1 MATGA
6 VTAQSEEGPGGFLT
20 GSTIDVR
27 QLDDKYWMTLAPL
40 VYQGKTQ
47 RFVVP
52 EGQRTDFASVPRPF
66 VWFLP
71 RYGRYTKAAV
81 LHDYLWSVAVPA
93 GLLTRADADGIFRRA
108 MRELEVPF
116 LRRWIMWAAVR
127 WGALAKADGRRGWLA
142 ESWLVLLCTV
152 LALPIVAPASAVI
165 LLTLPVFALVELLVW
180 LPLLANRRIRA
191 ARGRRAKQVNPPSLR
206 LNT

>member
-1 MATGA
+1 MATGT
-6 VTAQSEEGPGGFLT
+6 VTAQSAEEPGGFPT

-27 QLDDKYWMTLAPL
+27 QLDDKFWTTLKPL

-52 EGQRTDFASVPRPF
+52 EGHRTDFASVPRPF

-81 LHDYLWSVAVPA
+81 LHDYLWSTAVPA

-116 LRRWIMWAAVR
+116 LRRWIMWSAVR

-142 ESWLVLLCTV
+142 DSWLVLLYTA
-152 LALPIVAPASAVI
+152 LALPILAPAAALI

-180 LPLLANRRIRA
+180 LPLLANRQIRG
-191 ARGRRAKQVNPPSLR
+191 ARGQPAKQVNPPSLR
-206 LNT
+206 LKT